1 MRRPQPFGGNLASGT
16 PIEHPIAE
24 RSNITIE
31 IVKQVESRQGPW
43 ARKARGWF
51 LEFRLIPVLLWSYA
65 AVALGTGIA
74 YHATGALD
82 PVWFLVAL
90 GMFWMIDIGLAAASV
105 AALLGLL
112 SVYVTNYR
120 QLRSPFS
127 LGLVLFASL
136 FLVENLAAVFFYVT
150 MAETE
155 GANVAIPMLALNA
168 AELVGFGALLYV
180 SWR

>member
-1 MRRPQPFGGNLASGT
+1 
-16 PIEHPIAE
+16 
-24 RSNITIE
+24 
-31 IVKQVESRQGPW
+31 
-43 ARKARGWF
+43 
-51 LEFRLIPVLLWSYA
+51 
-65 AVALGTGIA
+65 
-74 YHATGALD
+74 
-82 PVWFLVAL
+82 
-90 GMFWMIDIGLAAASV
+90 MFWMIDIGLAAASV